1 MPADLEPLTGPWD
14 ASNLVGEAQ
23 LLSRIEEALMRPCSW
38 VCGVL
43 LATAAIVAQL
53 ATVQAAGAI
62 HVEFSIAGDT
72 LACPDATYTVQSG
85 SIREVVREGES
96 GSGNTMFTVTD
107 VPHHVVL
114 TDAAGATYSLRGA
127 IWFGGATNDRTGAE
141 VITATHMLTIVGRG
155 GVADSIRLVEI
166 FRDGVLVS
174 HEFGTCEG

>member
-1 MPADLEPLTGPWD
+1 
-14 ASNLVGEAQ
+14 
-23 LLSRIEEALMRPCSW
+23 MRPCSW

-43 LATAAIVAQL
+43 LATAAIVAQP

-62 HVEFSIAGDT
+62 HSEFSIAGDT

-85 SIREVVREGES
+85 SLMEVVRAGES
-96 GSGNTMFTVTD
+96 SSGNTMFTVTD
-107 VPHHVVL
+107 VPHQVVL

-127 IWFGGATNDRTGAE
+127 IWFGGATNDQTGAE
-141 VITATHMLTIVGRG
+141 VITATHMLTIIGRD
-155 GVADSIRLVEI
+155 GVADTIRLVEI

>member
-1 MPADLEPLTGPWD
+1 
-14 ASNLVGEAQ
+14 
-23 LLSRIEEALMRPCSW
+23 MRPCSW

-43 LATAAIVAQL
+43 LATAAIVAQP

-96 GSGNTMFTVTD
+96 RSGNTMFTVTD

-127 IWFGGATNDRTGAE
+127 IWFGGATNDQTGAE
-141 VITATHMLTIVGRG
+141 IITATHMLAIVGRG
-155 GVADSIRLVEI
+155 GVADTLRLVEI

>member
-1 MPADLEPLTGPWD
+1 
-14 ASNLVGEAQ
+14 
-23 LLSRIEEALMRPCSW
+23 MRSCSW
-38 VCGVL
+38 VSGAL

-141 VITATHMLTIVGRG
+141 VSDAHARDPWPR
-155 GVADSIRLVEI
+155 GVADSTRL
-166 FRDGVLVS
+166 
-174 HEFGTCEG
+174 

>member
-1 MPADLEPLTGPWD
+1 MG
-14 ASNLVGEAQ
+14 
-23 LLSRIEEALMRPCSW
+23 PCSW

-43 LATAAIVAQL
+43 LATAAIVAQP

-62 HVEFSIAGDT
+62 HVEFSIVGDT

-85 SIREVVREGES
+85 SIREVVRAGQS

-127 IWFGGATNDRTGAE
+127 IWFGGATNDQTGAE

-155 GVADSIRLVEI
+155 GLADSIRLVEI